1 MIAQKMERT
10 LAALLP
16 EIYLKVKCA
25 DLVCAYLRTYI
36 LRLSRKEKNEVYWL
50 QAKLSMALSFM

>member
-1 MIAQKMERT
+1 MIAEKMEGT

-25 DLVCAYLRTYI
+25 DLVCACLLTYYVFQEKRKMKSI
-36 LRLSRKEKNEVYWL
+36 DSRLSFPWL
-50 QAKLSMALSFM
+50 

>member
-1 MIAQKMERT
+1 MIAEKMEGT

-25 DLVCAYLRTYI
+25 DLVAQSIYTHYSKMSGGPDI
-36 LRLSRKEKNEVYWL
+36 
-50 QAKLSMALSFM
+50 F